1 MHCPQKSP
9 TQNYQGSVNLHFT
22 VFFLIGS
29 VGGGDRS
36 LGKWLPKNKS
46 YPDSQQDNWNNFSLT
61 FPHPRKPEIML
72 PISHINKTGNIHE
85 TNDKRPCMYP
95 FIHSLMTSVKDII
108 VSATVLDS
116 ENL

>member
-1 MHCPQKSP
+1 M
-9 TQNYQGSVNLHFT
+9 
-22 VFFLIGS
+22 
-29 VGGGDRS
+29 GGGWRTGAWGSDCQKTN
-36 LGKWLPKNKS
+36 LTLIV
-46 YPDSQQDNWNNFSLT
+46 QQDNLNNFSLT

-95 FIHSLMTSVKDII
+95 FIHLLMTSIKDII